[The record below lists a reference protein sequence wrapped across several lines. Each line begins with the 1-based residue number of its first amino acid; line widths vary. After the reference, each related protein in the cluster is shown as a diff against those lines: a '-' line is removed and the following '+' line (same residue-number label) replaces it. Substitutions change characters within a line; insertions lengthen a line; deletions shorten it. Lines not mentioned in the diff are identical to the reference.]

1 MGEMVLQDARRIL
14 ALGVDI
20 KALDQKIA
28 LISASS
34 ELAETIG
41 SIPGFGKTSR
51 AELAGEIGNMERF
64 DSVNKLG
71 SVPEWTPVPECDKKH
86 AEGKAHN
93 QAVRALGRHLVRVIW
108 SMVKQGRKYEIR

>member
-1 MGEMVLQDARRIL
+1 VGEMVLQDARRIL

-71 SVPEWTPVPECDKKH
+71 SGLPFCEKRET
-86 AEGKAHN
+86 
-93 QAVRALGRHLVRVIW
+93 
-108 SMVKQGRKYEIR
+108 